1 MSISGIISQVLSIL
15 LLETGSLIGLGLAS
29 LARLVGQ
36 QETAVPLIVVSLLMG
51 LQVQTIMPRF
61 LFLKLIN

>member
-15 LLETGSLIGLGLAS
+15 LLETGSLIGLGLAN